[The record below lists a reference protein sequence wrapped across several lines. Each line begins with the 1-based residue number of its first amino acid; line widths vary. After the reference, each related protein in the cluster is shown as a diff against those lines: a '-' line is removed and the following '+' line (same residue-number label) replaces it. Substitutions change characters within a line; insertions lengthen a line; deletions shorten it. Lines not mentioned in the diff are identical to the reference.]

1 MSFMGKMRDK
11 AAGMPPLMLIN
22 WAFAALVVI
31 LLYQGFATYSEERA
45 ILKEIPAKTLENMLA
60 ISQNKSDDIVKI
72 MLNPKEIYT
81 VDPLLEAIFKDMK
94 ERDNIVAHFMQ
105 AEIKTL
111 PEELR
116 STPEKVEYWI
126 DTYKGENRI
135 SEKIAAEIRP
145 FLPYLKAREEEEG
158 GEHHG
163 EGEEKEFEL
172 EKELE
177 TGEFKALLENIKT
190 NYKQFK
196 SQPIVDTYFK
206 EENGVIN
213 VYAMLKRNHKKCVGC
228 HGYMGDLPV
237 LIHFSKDIA
246 PEMAVANKMSRKH
259 VTSKGEDFLAV
270 VVLYLLSFV
279 LLRGSVKKREAQSK
293 KMENALEA
301 SVDVLKSL
309 RSPPRMIPFFV
320 TSPAYL
326 TSAAAGGGDSIYW
339 IDFRYQYAG
348 FCLHD
353 VSGHGI
359 QETLLNVYST
369 AISAN
374 CKINP
379 ANKQVNSPA
388 QFLTRLNKKIY
399 AFCQKTPAYKSHFLT
414 AINIL
419 MDYTTKEM
427 VLSLAGH
434 PYPLLI
440 KPDGSFEKV
449 GKEGILIGQFKIDP
463 DRDDGYTDTSVWLG
477 EGELLLVFSDGL
489 MEQKDLN
496 AVGFSSVLEKKVIP
510 QLAGKEPGEA
520 YRILEQSLNKHLKGV
535 ECDDDV
541 SFVFF
546 GARPYSKYKTDKFI
560 IDKKSSPGSARFI
573 PTGEIVGGEGH
584 DGPQSPLKPV
594 LDNLA
599 ENLWPEQRAS
609 QVKLVVDGVLQ
620 HIVKEEEKCEG
631 KSTINIT
638 HICHNDVLELN
649 ISYDSGCQ
657 RYALPGI
664 RGDSVFANMSHN
676 QLQQIR
682 RHAGQVYFSESGD
695 ACWLLFD
702 KNPPVK

>member
-1 MSFMGKMRDK
+1 MSFMGKLQDRISE
-11 AAGMPPLMLIN
+11 APPLMLIN
-22 WAFAALVVI
+22 WAFAALVAV
-31 LLYQGFATYSEERA
+31 LLYQGVTTYTEEKRK
-45 ILKEIPAKTLENMLA
+45 LKEIPAITLENMLA
-60 ISQNKSDDIVKI
+60 ISQQKTDDIVEI

-81 VDPLLEAIFKDMK
+81 VDPLLEAMFHDMK
-94 ERDNIVAHFMQ
+94 YRDNIVAQMIQ
-105 AEIKTL
+105 PDIKNL
-111 PEELR
+111 PEELH

-135 SEKIAAEIRP
+135 SAEMADEIRP
-145 FLPYLKAREEEEG
+145 FLPYLKAREEEER
-158 GEHHG
+158 HHD
-163 EGEEKEFEL
+163 EGEEEEFSMEREL
-172 EKELE
+172 PPD
-177 TGEFKALLENIKT
+177 EFKARLDDIKT

-206 EENGVIN
+206 QDKNVIN
-213 VYAMLKRNHKKCVGC
+213 VYAILKRNYRKCVGC
-228 HGYMGDLPV
+228 HGYAGDLPT
-237 LIHFSKDIA
+237 LIHFSKDIT
-246 PEMAVANKMSRKH
+246 PELAAANKMSRRH
-259 VTSKGEDFLAV
+259 VTSKGQDFLAMV
-270 VVLYLLSFV
+270 ILYLLSFV
-279 LLRGSVKKREAQSK
+279 LLRGSVKKREAQSR

-369 AISAN
+369 AISAS

-399 AFCQKTPAYKSHFLT
+399 AFCQKTPAYSAHFLT

-449 GKEGILIGQFKIDP
+449 GQEGILIGQFKIDP

-477 EGELLLVFSDGL
+477 EGETLLVFSDGL

-496 AVGFSSVLEKKVIP
+496 DVEFSSVLEEKVLQ

-520 YRILEQSLNKHLKGV
+520 YRLLEQALNEHLKGV
-535 ECDDDV
+535 EPDDDV

-546 GARPYSKYKTDKFI
+546 GARPYSKYKTDKFV
-560 IDKKSSPGSARFI
+560 IDKKPSPGGAGFI
-573 PTGEIVGGEGH
+573 PVGEGRGGE
-584 DGPQSPLKPV
+584 QSPLQLV
-594 LDNLA
+594 LDTLA
-599 ENLWPEQRAS
+599 ENQWPEQRVS
-609 QVKLVVDGVLQ
+609 QLELAVDGVLQ
-620 HIVKEEEKCEG
+620 HVVKEEEKCEG
-631 KSTINIT
+631 ESTINIT

-649 ISYDSGCQ
+649 ISCNSGCQ
-657 RYALPGI
+657 RKDPPGI

-682 RHAGQVYFSESGD
+682 QYAGQVYFSESGD
-695 ACWLLFD
+695 MCWLLFE
-702 KNPPVK
+702 KIPPVK

>member
-1 MSFMGKMRDK
+1 MSSRGKLRDK
-11 AAGMPPLMLIN
+11 IAEIPPLKLIN
-22 WAFAALVVI
+22 WAFAALVAI
-31 LLYQGFATYSEERA
+31 LLYQGIGTYSEERRK
-45 ILKEIPAKTLENMLA
+45 LEQIPAQTLENMLA
-60 ISQNKSDDIVKI
+60 ISQQKTDNIVEI
-72 MLNPKEIYT
+72 MQNPSEIYT
-81 VDPLLEAIFKDMK
+81 VDPLLEAMFRDMK
-94 ERDNIVAHFMQ
+94 VRDNIT
-105 AEIKTL
+105 AEIIGADIKTL
-111 PEELR
+111 PEELH

-126 DTYKGENRI
+126 KTYKGENRL
-135 SEKIAAEIRP
+135 SAKMVDEIRP
-145 FLPYLKAREEEEG
+145 FLPFLKAREEEE
-158 GEHHG
+158 EEEDHG
-163 EGEEKEFEL
+163 EGGEEEIEL
-172 EKELE
+172 ERELPVD
-177 TGEFKALLENIKT
+177 EFKAKLNDIKT
-190 NYKQFK
+190 NFKQFK
-196 SQPIVDTYFK
+196 SQPIVDTYFMK
-206 EENGVIN
+206 DKGVIH
-213 VYAMLKRNHKKCVGC
+213 VYAVLKRNNKKCVGC
-228 HGYMGDLPV
+228 HGYMGDLPELV
-237 LIHFSKDIA
+237 HFEKDMTPEIA
-246 PEMAVANKMSRKH
+246 AGKELSRAH
-259 VTSKGEDFLAV
+259 LTEKGQDLLAV
-270 VVLYLLSFV
+270 VILYLLSFV
-279 LLRGSVKKREAQSK
+279 LLRGSVKKREEQSN
-293 KMENALEA
+293 KMENALAA

-309 RSPPRMIPFFV
+309 RAPPRMIPFFV

-326 TSAAAGGGDSIYW
+326 TSAATGGGDSIYW

-369 AISAN
+369 AISAS

-463 DRDDGYTDTSVWLG
+463 DREDGYTDTSVWLG
-477 EGELLLVFSDGL
+477 EGEILLVFSDGL

-496 AVGFSSVLEKKVIP
+496 DVEFSSVLGKKVLP

-520 YRILEQSLNKHLKGV
+520 YRLLEQSLNEHLKGV

-546 GARPYSKYKTDKFI
+546 GARPYGKYKTDKFL
-560 IDKKSSPGSARFI
+560 IDKKSSPGSTRFI
-573 PTGEIVGGEGH
+573 PTGVGVGEGH
-584 DGPQSPLKPV
+584 DGPQSPVKRV

-599 ENLWPEQRAS
+599 EELWPEQRAS
-609 QVKLVVDGVLQ
+609 QVKLAFDGVLQ
-620 HIVKEEEKCEG
+620 HIVKEEEKCSGE
-631 KSTINIT
+631 SIINIT

-649 ISYDSGCQ
+649 ISCDSGCQ
-657 RYALPGI
+657 RNDPPGI
-664 RGDSVFANMSHN
+664 RGDSVFANMSRT

-682 RHAGQVYFSESGD
+682 QYAGQVYFSESGD
-695 ACWLLFD
+695 ACWLLFE
-702 KNPPVK
+702 KKPPAK

>member
-1 MSFMGKMRDK
+1 MSFMGEMRDK
-11 AAGMPPLMLIN
+11 AAGVPPLLLIN
-22 WAFAALVVI
+22 WAFAALVAI
-31 LLYQGFATYSEERA
+31 LLYQGFGTYNEEVRK
-45 ILKEIPAKTLENMLA
+45 LEEIPAKTLENMLA
-60 ISQNKSDDIVKI
+60 ISQQKTDDILKI

-81 VDPLLEAIFKDMK
+81 VDPLLEAMFRDMRD
-94 ERDNIVAHFMQ
+94 RDNIASEIILP
-105 AEIKTL
+105 EIKNL
-111 PEELR
+111 PEELH

-126 DTYKGENRI
+126 DTYEGENRI
-135 SEKIAAEIRP
+135 SENIANEIRP
-145 FLPYLKAREEEEG
+145 FLPYLKAREEGGEDHKEG
-158 GEHHG
+158 GE
-163 EGEEKEFEL
+163 EVFEM
-172 EKELE
+172 EIELPLD
-177 TGEFKALLENIKT
+177 EFKARLDDIRT

-206 EENGVIN
+206 EEKGVIH
-213 VYAMLKRNHKKCVGC
+213 VYAMLKRDNEKCVGC
-228 HGYMGDLPV
+228 HGYMGDLPEM
-237 LIHFSKDIA
+237 IHFSKNIA
-246 PEMAVANKMSRKH
+246 PEMAAAKEL
-259 VTSKGEDFLAV
+259 SKAHLTDKVQDLLAV
-270 VVLYLLSFV
+270 VVIYLLSFV
-279 LLRGSVKKREAQSK
+279 LLRGSVKKREEQSK

-369 AISAN
+369 AISAS

-463 DRDDGYTDTSVWLG
+463 DLEDGYTDTSVWLG

-496 AVGFSSVLEKKVIP
+496 DVGFSSVLEKEVLP

-520 YRILEQSLNKHLKGV
+520 YRILERSLNKHLKGV

-560 IDKKSSPGSARFI
+560 IDRKSSPGSARFI
-573 PTGEIVGGEGH
+573 PTGEGH
-584 DGPQSPLKPV
+584 KGPQSPLKPV

-609 QVKLVVDGVLQ
+609 QVKLAVDGVLR
-620 HIVKEEEKCEG
+620 HIVEEEKCDG
-631 KSTINIT
+631 DSSVNIT
-638 HICHNDVLELN
+638 HICHNDVLEVS
-649 ISYDSGCQ
+649 ISSDSECQ
-657 RYALPGI
+657 RKGPPSI
-664 RGDSVFANMSHN
+664 RGDSIFANMSHN

-682 RHAGQVYFSESGD
+682 QYAGQVYFSESGD
-695 ACWLLFD
+695 TCWLLFE
-702 KNPPVK
+702 KKPPIK